1 MLKVFKP
8 YFRFTI
14 GKNGSLYAFCMT
26 VPASGEQLKVKSLGS
41 MLDNLDKP
49 LNSVR
54 LLGYDGALKWEQKDD
69 GLFITCPQEMPF
81 STAVVFEIN

>member
-1 MLKVFKP
+1 
-8 YFRFTI
+8 
-14 GKNGSLYAFCMT
+14 
-26 VPASGEQLKVKSLGS
+26 